1 MYNDFNEE
9 IKGGMHMKKVIYIC
23 LVILFISVLLF
34 VKRNTEIKSN
44 KQRTID
50 IVGNWINKEDS
61 KKVVILYKKNNLF
74 INDVKLKIKNKSE
87 EYSSEI
93 ETVSKDEGV
102 SYTFYL
108 DKEKNSLLILRNLNE
123 VALKPIE
130 LIK

>member
-1 MYNDFNEE
+1 
-9 IKGGMHMKKVIYIC
+9 MKKVIYIC